1 MKDGN
6 SQKRRGLHQIALAA
20 LFTIGDTILR
30 FPWANAEAG
39 VTVSFLLSAVAAV
52 GAVFAGYPLARFLFR
67 RPLHRKAWRV
77 ILAVGAAIAVGITA
91 WFCAAQSTED
101 ILRFMQDTLLPK
113 GTSIAFVILFLVS
126 AVLLARVSRRGL
138 DLFSLIAFFSATL
151 AVIVLF
157 LQGIPQ
163 FRPAYGTLEIPSTG
177 AILLSLKTLLP
188 KTVLPMIPLV
198 AYCSLSAPSPKGNR
212 NARPLAVGVLA
223 GFALMLLCVLQT
235 LLTFGAP
242 YAATLTYPYSRAV
255 RVVSVGQYAFR
266 PEILSYVLDYAASL
280 IRTALCFA
288 CMRRLIG
295 RFLPRL
301 GRMIPIFAAIAV
313 FVFLYL
319 R

>member
-1 MKDGN
+1 MKDET

-20 LFTIGDTILR
+20 LFTVGNTILR

-52 GAVFAGYPLARFLFR
+52 GAVFAGYPLARWLFR
-67 RPLHRKAWRV
+67 RPLHRKTWRM
-77 ILAVGAAIAVGITA
+77 ILAGAVAAIIGGTA

-101 ILRFMQDTLLPK
+101 VLRFMQDTLLPR
-113 GTSIAFVILFLVS
+113 GTSVAFVVLFLAS

-138 DLFSLIAFFSATL
+138 DLFSLIAFFSATF
-151 AVIVLF
+151 AVFVLF

-163 FRPAYGTLEIPSTG
+163 FRSEYGTLEIPTSG
-177 AILLSLKTLLP
+177 AIVLSLKTLLP

-198 AYCSLSAPSPKGNR
+198 AYCALSAPSPKGNR

-223 GFALMLLCVLQT
+223 GFSLMLLCVLQT

-242 YAATLTYPYSRAV
+242 HAATLTYPYSRAV

-266 PEILSYVLDYAASL
+266 PEIISYVLDYAASL
-280 IRTALCFA
+280 IRTAVCFA
-288 CMRRLIG
+288 CMRRLLG
-295 RFLPRL
+295 RFLPRM
-301 GRMIPIFAAIAV
+301 GRLIPIFAAVAV
-313 FVFLYL
+313 FLFLYL

>member
-1 MKDGN
+1 M
-6 SQKRRGLHQIALAA
+6 
-20 LFTIGDTILR
+20 
-30 FPWANAEAG
+30 
-39 VTVSFLLSAVAAV
+39 
-52 GAVFAGYPLARFLFR
+52 
-67 RPLHRKAWRV
+67 
-77 ILAVGAAIAVGITA
+77 
-91 WFCAAQSTED
+91 
-101 ILRFMQDTLLPK
+101 RFMQDTLLPK
-113 GTSIAFVILFLVS
+113 GTSVAFFVLFLGS

-157 LQGIPQ
+157 LQGVPQ
-163 FRPAYGTLEIPSTG
+163 FRPEYGTLEIPTSG

-198 AYCSLSAPSPKGNR
+198 AYCALSAPSPKGNQ

-242 YAATLTYPYSRAV
+242 YAATLIYPYSRAV

-280 IRTALCFA
+280 IRTAICFA
-288 CMRRLIG
+288 CMRRLVS
-295 RFLPRL
+295 RFLPRF
-301 GRMIPIFAAIAV
+301 GRIVPIFSAIAV

>member
-1 MKDGN
+1 MKNGTI
-6 SQKRRGLHQIALAA
+6 QKRRGLHQIALAA
-20 LFTIGDTILR
+20 LFTVGNTILR

-39 VTVSFLLSAVAAV
+39 ITVSFLLSAVAAL
-52 GAVFAGYPLARFLFR
+52 GAVLLGYPLARVLFR
-67 RPLHRKAWRV
+67 RPLRRKAWRTA
-77 ILAVGAAIAVGITA
+77 LAGAASAIVGGTA

-101 ILRFMQDTLLPK
+101 VLNFMRDTLLPK
-113 GTSIAFVILFLVS
+113 GTSVAFVILFLAS

-138 DLFSLIAFFSATL
+138 DLFSLIAFFAATV
-151 AVIVLF
+151 AVVVLF
-157 LQGIPQ
+157 FQGVPQ
-163 FRPAYGTLEIPSTG
+163 FRPAYGTLEIPASG
-177 AILLSLKTLLP
+177 AIVLSLKTLLP

-198 AYCSLSAPSPKGNR
+198 AYCALSVPSPKGNR

-266 PEILSYVLDYAASL
+266 PEILSYLLDYAASL
-280 IRTALCFA
+280 IRTAVCFA
-288 CMRRLIG
+288 CMRRLLG
-295 RFLPRL
+295 RFLPRV
-301 GRMIPIFAAIAV
+301 GRLIPIFAAIAV